1 MVIYERASHSAG
13 NTLLQMQIVI
23 NNIINKI
30 CSETKNIVKHGVIRV
45 TALTTGSEA
54 WWQSKNG
61 PEWQRHE
68 ENYRVTFWWR
78 DPAGTQQTST
88 VKRVWLYVTGVTDHH
103 QNARPQSLERI
114 PDTDVWQWQG
124 EFSPEWRGSYCF
136 IPSDNENDFAD
147 AVFEGEQP
155 DRMALREGWRKL
167 LPHAVSDP
175 LNAQSWRGGRGH
187 VISALEMPEA
197 PVQPGWNHPDMPFN
211 APICIEWESARLKN
225 RRRVWIFTTGG
236 DDRERPLAVLLDGQ
250 FWAESMLVW
259 PALASLTAER
269 NLPPAVYVLIDV
281 INMEHRNRELPCN
294 PDFWLAVQEELLPLV
309 QQRAP
314 FSDRADRTVVAGQS
328 FGGLSSLY
336 AALHWPQRFGCVLS
350 QSGSYWWP
358 HRGGQQDGLL
368 IEQLKTGE
376 ISPRGL
382 RILLEAGRNE
392 PLILR
397 ANQAILAELHTQ
409 QPVIWRQVDGGHD
422 ALCWRGGLTQG
433 LMTLWQPLIQ

>member
-1 MVIYERASHSAG
+1 
-13 NTLLQMQIVI
+13 MQIVI

-30 CSETKNIVKHGVIRV
+30 CSETKKTVKHGVIRV

-54 WWQSKNG
+54 WWQAKDG
-61 PEWQRHE
+61 PERERHQ

-78 DPAGTQQTST
+78 DPAGTQKTST

-136 IPSDNENDFAD
+136 IPSDNENDFAS
-147 AVFEGEQP
+147 AVFEGDQP

-187 VISALEMPEA
+187 AVSALEMPEA
-197 PVQPGWNHPDMPFN
+197 PVQPGWNHPDTPYKK
-211 APICIEWESARLKN
+211 PVCIEWHSARLKN
-225 RRRVWIFTTGG
+225 RRRVWIFTSGG
-236 DDRERPLAVLLDGQ
+236 ESPERPLAVLLDGQ
-250 FWAESMLVW
+250 FWAESMPVW
-259 PALASLTAER
+259 PALASLTHEGK
-269 NLPPAVYVLIDV
+269 LPPAVYVLIDV
-281 INMEHRNRELPCN
+281 IDSAHRSRELPCN
-294 PDFWLAVQEELLPLV
+294 PDFWLAVQDELLPQV
-309 QQRAP
+309 KSMAP
-314 FSDRADRTVVAGQS
+314 FSDRADHTVVAGQS

-336 AALHWPQRFGCVLS
+336 AGLNWPQRFGCILS

-358 HRGGQQDGLL
+358 HRGAQQDGLL
-368 IEQLKTGE
+368 IEQLKAGDKTA
-376 ISPRGL
+376 RGL
-382 RILLEAGRNE
+382 RIVLEAGRNE

-409 QPVIWRQVDGGHD
+409 QPVFWRQVDGGHD